1 MHHLRQV
8 PDINHDADAPNQ
20 VRSWAVHNCEDFPD
34 KSPGGK
40 EQGYYNDFFPINRRR
55 RVLSGFFASYKRFAW
70 KICG

>member
-20 VRSWAVHNCEDFPD
+20 VRSWAVHTCEDFPD

-40 EQGYYNDFFPINRRR
+40 EQGYYNDFFPN
-55 RVLSGFFASYKRFAW
+55 KPP
-70 KICG
+70 